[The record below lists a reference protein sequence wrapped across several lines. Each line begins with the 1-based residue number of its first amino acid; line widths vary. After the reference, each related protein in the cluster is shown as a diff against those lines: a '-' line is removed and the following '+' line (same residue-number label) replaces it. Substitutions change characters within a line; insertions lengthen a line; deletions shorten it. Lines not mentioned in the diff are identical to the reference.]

1 MAEISTAL
9 YAGAGGLWVMRKG
22 TALRPEFL
30 LCHGASDLTEPEGD
44 ITLTYCADPSE
55 PNKFVPNGSY
65 QAAPG
70 PRTTTITGATRKGV
84 TAMEIIKRCPL
95 HLYFQYTECG
105 RKDIFG
111 NGFKGTVFM
120 DATIT
125 NRGKAGVVARSDGD
139 QTEALRTYD
148 VSAPSSFDYNRDLNV
163 ARVTLE
169 FTEALNAI
177 APFGFA
183 DCDNLCVEPCES
195 LVIVGDATS
204 GSPSDT
210 ALGALS
216 INEGQ
221 DFDAFAAQPFAAAQ
235 NIASVATF
243 QLGANT
249 KRIVVARGTTDA
261 GNPAEIS
268 YSDDSGATWTDVDVG
283 STNGQF
289 AYGAHSLFALDL
301 YHMWLVTSGG
311 YIYFS
316 EDGGQS
322 WDAQEEGVLTAG
334 VYRAIHFSDA
344 NNGYAVAAGD
354 IIVKTTDGG
363 ATWSATTTTGT
374 ASALNT
380 VAVIGKNDAYVGTAG
395 GKLFRTTDGGTT
407 WTEQTFS
414 GSGTGGVT
422 TIKAYNK
429 LVLYMTHNTAGNV
442 GRIFRTV
449 DAGFDWELLTMPAS
463 VPLLNDLVICDV
475 DTSFAVGEIGGG
487 LSTLYKV
494 SPVLA

>member
-30 LCHGASDLTEPEGD
+30 LCHGVSDLTEPEGD

-70 PRTTTITGATRKGV
+70 PRTATVTGATRRGV
-84 TAMEIIKRCPL
+84 TAMELIKKCPL
-95 HLYFQYTECG
+95 NLFFQYTACG
-105 RKDIFG
+105 RKDIFT
-111 NGFKGTVFM
+111 NRIKGTVFL

-125 NRGKAGVVARSDGD
+125 NRGKSGVVARADGD

-148 VSAPSSFDYNRDLNV
+148 VSAPASFDYNELEV
-163 ARVTLE
+163 ARVTLA

-183 DCDNLCVEPCES
+183 DCDNPCVEPCEA
-195 LVIVGDATS
+195 LVIVGDSTA

-210 ALGALS
+210 ALGAIS

-221 DFDAFAAQPFAAAQ
+221 DFDAFATQPFAAAQ
-235 NIASVATF
+235 NIAAVATF

-249 KRIVVARGTTDA
+249 KRIVVARGTTDG
-261 GNPAEIS
+261 GNPAEVS

-289 AYGAHSLFALDL
+289 AYGAHSMFFLDL
-301 YHMWLVTSGG
+301 YHGWLVTSGG

-316 EDGGQS
+316 DDGGQT
-322 WDAQEEGVLTAG
+322 WEAQEEGVLTAG

-374 ASALNT
+374 ADDLNT
-380 VAVIGKNDAYVGTAG
+380 VAVVGKNDAYVGTSG
-395 GKLFRTTDGGTT
+395 GEIYRTQDGGTT
-407 WTEQTFS
+407 WTAQTFS
-414 GSGTGGVT
+414 GSGSGSVT

-429 LVLYMTHNTAGNV
+429 LALYMIHNTGGSV
-442 GRIFRTV
+442 GRIFRTI
-449 DAGFDWELLTMPAS
+449 DAGFDWELLSMPAS
-463 VPLLNDLVICDV
+463 VPVLNDLVICDV
-475 DTSFAVGEIGGG
+475 DTAFAVGELGGG